1 MFFVITNISTP
12 YLLSCNKFGI
22 MYTYICGIF
31 STNKAVSVNAMQVY
45 EWSRREY
52 FHSFLTSGPMKVN
65 EQHQALTTLLR
76 VLIE

>member
-31 STNKAVSVNAMQVY
+31 STNKTLSVDARKLC
-45 EWSRREY
+45 EWNRREY
-52 FHSFLTSGPMKVN
+52 IHSFLTSGPMKMN
-65 EQHQALTTLLR
+65 DQHQALTALPI
-76 VLIE
+76 VPIE